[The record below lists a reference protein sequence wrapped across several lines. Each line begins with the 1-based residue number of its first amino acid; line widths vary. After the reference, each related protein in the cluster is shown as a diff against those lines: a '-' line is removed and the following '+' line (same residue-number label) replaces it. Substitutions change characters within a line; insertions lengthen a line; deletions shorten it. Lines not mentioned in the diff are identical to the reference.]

1 MQEKDFIDCSFAN
14 DTTHYVGEITHV
26 DSNSFDCR
34 FLNTGESY
42 TFDSETMKV
51 TNFGGTIPI
60 GTQIANY
67 TIFSADA
74 TQNFQSAGYVV
85 VSFADGTRLL
95 GQLTDV
101 DASGNKYVTFLD
113 SGYKYV
119 FGSDNTIIS
128 TDDVKQLQSVTGI
141 ESYVAGTPVV
151 VVSAADA
158 GSGNALNTSAN
169 INRFVPRNSDTI
181 IVNMQEFP
189 SGIANFKNWSNN
201 AALHN
206 TNAKTVRES
215 TAIKFIVLHET
226 SGGDGGSGFDP
237 PYTSHFVVASDEI
250 RQFNDLCEIE
260 WHATIFNDAGIGIE
274 FKNPDWVAKSEKT
287 STNEYI
293 DANWSGDYPSYTVPS
308 TDKLENL
315 VLLLQRLISKN
326 ESGFP
331 SIDPTWLQIVSYDDV
346 SSLWNFKDSDIPAD
360 EKKGLKKF
368 FIYSCGTDYMRPDNF
383 DADLKG
389 ILSHN
394 SVSNLITVN
403 GKTVIDEDAHTDG
416 SFQALYSWLRI
427 MQSNE
432 MNDALTNAK
441 SLVTNN
447 VVTVTT
453 AQSYEGYN
461 KPKGSAVYV
470 PYSALSARNVF
481 LIDIETML

>member
-1 MQEKDFIDCSFAN
+1 MHEKDFIECSFAN
-14 DTTHYVGEITHV
+14 DATKYIGDITHV
-26 DSNSFDCR
+26 DTNSFDCR
-34 FLNTGESY
+34 FLNSGELY

-51 TNFGGTIPI
+51 TSLAGTIPI
-60 GTQIANY
+60 GTQIAAY
-67 TIFSADA
+67 TIFTVDA
-74 TQNFQSAGYVV
+74 TQNFQAGTYVV
-85 VSFADGTRLL
+85 ITFADGSRLL

-101 DASGNKYVTFLD
+101 DASGNKSVTFLD

-119 FGSDNTIIS
+119 FGSNNAVIS
-128 TDDVKQLQSVTGI
+128 TDDLKQVQDVTGM
-141 ESYVAGTPVV
+141 ESYSAGTPVI
-151 VVSAADA
+151 VVSAEDV
-158 GSGNALNTSAN
+158 GSGNALNTPAN
-169 INRFVPRNSDTI
+169 INRFVPGNTDTI

-189 SGIANFKNWSNN
+189 SGIASFKNWSTN

-206 TNAKTVRES
+206 THAKTVREAS
-215 TAIKFIVLHET
+215 AVRFILLHET

-237 PYTSHFVVASDEI
+237 PYTSHFVVAADEI

-260 WHATIFNDAGIGIE
+260 WHATIFNDTGIGIE
-274 FKNPDWVAKSEKT
+274 FKNPDWVAKTEKT
-287 STNEYI
+287 TTNEYI

-331 SIDPTWLQIVSYDDV
+331 SIDPNWLQIVSYNDV
-346 SSLWNFKDSDIPAD
+346 SSIWDFKDNDIPAE

-368 FIYSCGTDYMRPDNF
+368 FIYSCGTDYMQPGNF
-383 DADLKG
+383 DADVKG

-432 MNDALTNAK
+432 MNEAYTNAK
-441 SLVTNN
+441 NLVTNN
-447 VVTVTT
+447 KLTVTT
-453 AQSYEGYN
+453 VQSYEGYN

-470 PYSALSARNVF
+470 PYSALSTRNVF
-481 LIDIETML
+481 MIDIETML

>member
-1 MQEKDFIDCSFAN
+1 MQEKDFIECSFAN
-14 DTTHYVGEITHV
+14 DITHYVGEITHV